1 MPEIIHSW
9 LIDPAAKGLIDAALL
24 IVVVVLVAQAIKYTL
39 SFYITDV
46 DRRHRARKLINFFAF
61 VVIVVIAIS
70 AFSEHFSGVTLSL
83 GLAGAGIAFAL
94 QEVIVSIAGWIA
106 IKTGGYYAPGD
117 RIQIAGIKGDVIDI
131 SILRTTVMEIG
142 EWVSADLYS
151 GRVVRVPNSSLFKS
165 PVFNYSGDFPFLW
178 DELTLPVRYGSDW
191 ELARD
196 ILQRVADEVVAGYAT
211 QFRQSWLRMTQQ
223 YHLEEEGIEPSI
235 TLQATDNWIQFTVRY
250 VVDHRK
256 RRSTKDYLFR
266 RILEEV
272 DKTLNRVRLA
282 SATFE
287 LVSGS
292 TLDVRLAPEQVNVLK
307 KQAGAGV

>member
-9 LIDPAAKGLIDAALL
+9 LIEPAAKGLTDAALL
-24 IVVVVLVAQAIKYTL
+24 IVAVLPVAQAVKYLL
-39 SFYITDV
+39 SFYIADV
-46 DRRHRARKLINFFAF
+46 HRRYKARKLINFFAF
-61 VVIVVIAIS
+61 LAIVTIAIS
-70 AFSEHFSGVTLSL
+70 AFSQHLASATLSL
-83 GLAGAGIAFAL
+83 GVLGAGIAFAL

-191 ELARD
+191 ELARN
-196 ILQRVADEVVAGYAT
+196 IL
-211 QFRQSWLRMTQQ
+211 
-223 YHLEEEGIEPSI
+223 
-235 TLQATDNWIQFTVRY
+235 
-250 VVDHRK
+250 
-256 RRSTKDYLFR
+256 
-266 RILEEV
+266 
-272 DKTLNRVRLA
+272 
-282 SATFE
+282 
-287 LVSGS
+287 
-292 TLDVRLAPEQVNVLK
+292 
-307 KQAGAGV
+307 

>member
-1 MPEIIHSW
+1 MPGIIHNW
-9 LIDPAAKGLIDAALL
+9 LIEPAVKEMISAAIL
-24 IVVVVLVAQAIKYTL
+24 IVVMVLVVQAIKYSL

-46 DRRHRARKLINFFAF
+46 DRRYKVRKLINFFAF
-61 VVIVVIAIS
+61 MAIVVIAIS
-70 AFSEHFSGVTLSL
+70 VFSHHLNGGTLSL
-83 GLAGAGIAFAL
+83 GVAGAGIAFAL
-94 QEVIVSIAGWIA
+94 QEVIISIAGWIA
-106 IKTGGYYAPGD
+106 IKTGGYYGPGD

-131 SILRTTVMEIG
+131 SVLRTTLMEIG
-142 EWVSADLYS
+142 EWVDGDLYS

-178 DELTLPVRYGSDW
+178 DELTSPVRYGSDW
-191 ELARD
+191 ELARNM
-196 ILQRVADEVVAGYAT
+196 LRRVVDEIVAGHAAP
-211 QFRQSWLRMTQQ
+211 FRESWLRMTHQ
-223 YHLEEEGIEPSI
+223 YRLEEEGIDPMI

-272 DKTLNRVRLA
+272 DKTQNRIRLA

-287 LVSGS
+287 MVSGS
-292 TLDVRLAPEQVNVLK
+292 TLNVRLAPEEINALK